1 MVYSIKNS
9 ETGEFEYFYAD
20 TTSVKQ
26 PEYDEETGEPVNGQM
41 KVRYRKH
48 GNFHI
53 PKHFLRGTICDE
65 VDQVLAN
72 KFQVIDIKAT
82 HVVGKAAFDED
93 LNKPAKATPGYE
105 REDFMDMDGVSNNII
120 LGYERNHSYLLVL
133 IPTLFC
139 WNFMVYALLALL
151 ECVLHMMSHHKNS
164 LTMQKDLYFRSPLHM
179 LTSQF
184 CAICRT
190 ESDSKY
196 NRTFVIL
203 NKEQRNAHRLA
214 TLKNMAKAMG

>member
-105 REDFMDMDGVSNNII
+105 REDFMDMDGVSNAM
-120 LGYERNHSYLLVL
+120 SAT
-133 IPTLFC
+133 IPTCSSSYPRSSAGTSWCMRC
-139 WNFMVYALLALL
+139 WRCWSVY
-151 ECVLHMMSHHKNS
+151 C
-164 LTMQKDLYFRSPLHM
+164 T
-179 LTSQF
+179 
-184 CAICRT
+184 
-190 ESDSKY
+190 
-196 NRTFVIL
+196 
-203 NKEQRNAHRLA
+203 
-214 TLKNMAKAMG
+214 